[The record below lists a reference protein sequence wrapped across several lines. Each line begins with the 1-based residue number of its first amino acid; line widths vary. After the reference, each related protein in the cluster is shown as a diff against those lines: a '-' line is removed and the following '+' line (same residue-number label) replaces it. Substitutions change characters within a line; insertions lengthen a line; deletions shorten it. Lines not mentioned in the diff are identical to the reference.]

1 MSRFRTAVKLT
12 FALLAVWL
20 GLVWAGL
27 LPRPAILPP
36 ELDIEP
42 LTFLL
47 GTIAALLFG
56 FWKNDVAK
64 SEAVTGSHRL
74 TEPDESLQTEIRKY
88 LKSRYEHRIRQKL
101 AGREPVNLRK
111 IPSSTGTSDEGAQNF
126 ITLPA
131 EKVPSGMA
139 ELFDEARGRL
149 LVVGAPGAGK
159 TTLLLQLALALLERP
174 GKDLPVLLNLATW
187 RSEFATFDD
196 WLQRILPL
204 ELGASK
210 ALAEKIRRNTPL
222 ILLLDGL
229 DEVPEDAR
237 ASCLK
242 AIGEYGAE
250 AKHRFVIS
258 SRIAEY
264 AATQDAP
271 VYLEVEVQP
280 LTPQQVI
287 DNLTAYVYT
296 QPEAKPLLNALQT
309 DALLREAVANPFYLN
324 TAQLLFAPGRK
335 YSDFSFTAADVA
347 GRQQELVERFVED
360 ALGRKVKREYSKEKA
375 RKWLGFLAGKMEEEK
390 KAVFE
395 LVDAQPEWVKSK
407 WLFTYFEFMLDGLL
421 VGLIFWV
428 IFFFLFITNLLQIR
442 IETFVTITLSL
453 LAGLPLIGGFLMLLG
468 FISVYSFLIGIFNL
482 TYTTGNLFVKKEHKR
497 KMLSFRPYRSKI
509 EVVEYQGWS
518 WRIFLLNWKKE
529 LPAYLSINLFIGYF
543 LGLTIGMITSHI
555 EIGVIVGIFVG
566 LIIGLTEGI
575 NEAGTTKESSL
586 IIANPYQKFNTA
598 WRERQ
603 SMIFKQH
610 LALRIALILESSI
623 PLRLVT
629 FLNEMSLRHLLEFDG
644 DPMTGKGG
652 GAWRWRHRIIQEY
665 FLSASAPG
673 SQASA
678 GKKATADKRSE
689 G

>member
-1 MSRFRTAVKLT
+1 MSRFRTVVKLT

-27 LPRPAILPP
+27 LPRPAFLPP

-56 FWKNDVAK
+56 FWKNNAVK
-64 SEAVTGSHRL
+64 SEVVTGSHRL
-74 TEPDESLQTEIRKY
+74 TEANESLQTEIKKY

-159 TTLLLQLALALLERP
+159 TTLLLQLALELLKRADTVPAALAAEPTATATKVAGTVPLP
-174 GKDLPVLLNLATW
+174 IPVLLNLATW
-187 RSEFATFDD
+187 RSEFTTFDD

-229 DEVPEDAR
+229 DEVPEADR

-287 DNLTAYVYT
+287 DNLTAYVFN

-309 DALLREAVANPFYLN
+309 DSLLREAIANPFYLN
-324 TAQLLFAPGRK
+324 TAQLLFATGRK
-335 YSDFSFTAADVA
+335 YSEFGFTADDVA
-347 GRQQELVERFVED
+347 GRQRELVERFVED
-360 ALGRKVKREYSKEKA
+360 ALERKVKREYPKEKT
-375 RKWLGFLAGKMEEEK
+375 RKWLSFLAGKMEECGK
-390 KAVFE
+390 VVFE
-395 LVDAQPEWVKSK
+395 LVDIQPRWIKNRYPTYLMLVIAIIIFSFSFIGHFNWGWSFKGWWLMALIGLWLVYTSYNAIRSYANLDYDFKPTEIVRWKFSISKTVLLILLGGVLLLLNMLYYEKEPINFFILGVSIGTFQIVLLLGMRAKSG
-407 WLFTYFEFMLDGLL
+407 FLL
-421 VGLIFWV
+421 VIVEPYQRFKE
-428 IFFFLFITNLLQIR
+428 NLK
-442 IETFVTITLSL
+442 
-453 LAGLPLIGGFLMLLG
+453 LLG
-468 FISVYSFLIGIFNL
+468 FAIVVHFANRFA
-482 TYTTGNLFVKKEHKR
+482 LF
-497 KMLSFRPYRSKI
+497 F
-509 EVVEYQGWS
+509 
-518 WRIFLLNWKKE
+518 
-529 LPAYLSINLFIGYF
+529 
-543 LGLTIGMITSHI
+543 
-555 EIGVIVGIFVG
+555 
-566 LIIGLTEGI
+566 
-575 NEAGTTKESSL
+575 ESSL
-586 IIANPYQKFNTA
+586 
-598 WRERQ
+598 
-603 SMIFKQH
+603 
-610 LALRIALILESSI
+610 

-644 DPMTGKGG
+644 DPETGKGG
-652 GAWRWRHRIIQEY
+652 GSWRWRHRIIQEY
-665 FLSASAPG
+665 FLN
-673 SQASA
+673 
-678 GKKATADKRSE
+678 DR
-689 G
+689 

>member
-1 MSRFRTAVKLT
+1 MSQLRNAVKLT
-12 FALLAVWL
+12 FALLALWL

-47 GTIAALLFG
+47 GTIAALLLG
-56 FWKNDVAK
+56 FWKNDDAK
-64 SEAVTGSHRL
+64 SETVTGSHRL
-74 TEPDESLQTEIRKY
+74 TETDESLQTEIRKY
-88 LKSRYEHRIRQKL
+88 LNSRYEHRIRQKL

-187 RSEFATFDD
+187 RSEFATFDE

-222 ILLLDGL
+222 VLLLDGL

-264 AATQDAP
+264 TATQDAP

-280 LTPQQVI
+280 LTPQQVV
-287 DNLTAYVYT
+287 DNLTAYVFT

-309 DALLREAVANPFYLN
+309 DSLLREAIANPFYLN
-324 TAQLLFAPGRK
+324 TAQLLFATGRK
-335 YSDFSFTAADVA
+335 YSDFGFTADDVA
-347 GRQQELVERFVED
+347 GRQRELVERFVED
-360 ALGRKVKREYSKEKA
+360 ALERKVGREYSKEKA
-375 RKWLGFLAGKMEEEK
+375 RK
-390 KAVFE
+390 
-395 LVDAQPEWVKSK
+395 
-407 WLFTYFEFMLDGLL
+407 Y
-421 VGLIFWV
+421 
-428 IFFFLFITNLLQIR
+428 
-442 IETFVTITLSL
+442 
-453 LAGLPLIGGFLMLLG
+453 
-468 FISVYSFLIGIFNL
+468 
-482 TYTTGNLFVKKEHKR
+482 
-497 KMLSFRPYRSKI
+497 
-509 EVVEYQGWS
+509 
-518 WRIFLLNWKKE
+518 
-529 LPAYLSINLFIGYF
+529 
-543 LGLTIGMITSHI
+543 
-555 EIGVIVGIFVG
+555 
-566 LIIGLTEGI
+566 
-575 NEAGTTKESSL
+575 
-586 IIANPYQKFNTA
+586 
-598 WRERQ
+598 
-603 SMIFKQH
+603 
-610 LALRIALILESSI
+610 
-623 PLRLVT
+623 
-629 FLNEMSLRHLLEFDG
+629 
-644 DPMTGKGG
+644 
-652 GAWRWRHRIIQEY
+652 
-665 FLSASAPG
+665 
-673 SQASA
+673 
-678 GKKATADKRSE
+678 
-689 G
+689 

>member
-1 MSRFRTAVKLT
+1 V
-12 FALLAVWL
+12 
-20 GLVWAGL
+20 AGL
-27 LPRPAILPP
+27 GVGGLAAAPGDLPP

-56 FWKNDVAK
+56 FWKNPAGQSDR
-64 SEAVTGSHRL
+64 VTDSHPVTDL
-74 TEPDESLQTEIRKY
+74 DAEIRKY

-111 IPSSTGTSDEGAQNF
+111 IPSSTGTSDEAAQNF

-187 RSEFATFDD
+187 RSEFATFDG

-229 DEVPEDAR
+229 DEVPEAAR

-287 DNLTAYVYT
+287 DNLTAYVFN
-296 QPEAKPLLNALQT
+296 QPEAKPLLNALKT
-309 DALLREAVANPFYLN
+309 DPLLREAIANPFYLN
-324 TAQLLFAPGRK
+324 TAQLLFATGRK
-335 YSDFSFTAADVA
+335 YSDFGFTADEVT
-347 GRQQELVERFVED
+347 GRQRELVERFVED
-360 ALGRKVKREYSKEKA
+360 ALGRKVRREYPKEKA
-375 RKWLGFLAGKMEEEK
+375 RKWLSFISKGMENAGIRQ
-390 KAVFE
+390 FE
-395 LVDAQPEWVKSK
+395 LVNLQPTEKEK
-407 WLFTYFEFMLDGLL
+407 IYTLILCLL
-421 VGLIFWV
+421 V
-428 IFFFLFITNLLQIR
+428 
-442 IETFVTITLSL
+442 TIIPS
-453 LAGLPLIGGFLMLLG
+453 FLLG
-468 FISVYSFLIGIFNL
+468 FWMYIIGRYMKLTLFEIALMITGTITAGILFGIFMWLIETLNKWSD
-482 TYTTGNLFVKKEHKR
+482 TYTNPMYRAYLRWANATGR
-497 KMLSFRPYRSKI
+497 GSWISSGIQTTDIRI
-509 EVVEYQGWS
+509 WS
-518 WRIFLLNWKKE
+518 WRRFFQSFKISLLIFGGFTTIMLIGMYVQNSFD
-529 LPAYLSINLFIGYF
+529 LPIEDVKIVVAFAFVLWLFIFYTLGVTGEWYRKERF
-543 LGLTIGMITSHI
+543 LQITEPYQRFAASLRNFNI
-555 EIGVIVGIFVG
+555 G
-566 LIIGLTEGI
+566 LIKHI
-575 NEAGTTKESSL
+575 
-586 IIANPYQKFNTA
+586 
-598 WRERQ
+598 
-603 SMIFKQH
+603 
-610 LALRIALILESSI
+610 ALRLTFALESTL

-652 GAWRWRHRIIQEY
+652 GSWRWRHRIIQEY
-665 FLSASAPG
+665 FLEARDEKG
-673 SQASA
+673 
-678 GKKATADKRSE
+678 E
-689 G
+689 E

>member
-1 MSRFRTAVKLT
+1 MFQLRTAVKST

-47 GTIAALLFG
+47 GTIAALLLG
-56 FWKNDVAK
+56 FWKNPVEQSDRVTVSHPVTTADEPI
-64 SEAVTGSHRL
+64 EA
-74 TEPDESLQTEIRKY
+74 EIRKY

-187 RSEFATFDD
+187 RTEFATFDD

-210 ALAEKIRRNTPL
+210 ALTEKIRRNTPL

-280 LTPQQVI
+280 LTSQQVI
-287 DNLTAYVYT
+287 DNLTAYVFH
-296 QPEAKPLLNALQT
+296 QPEAKPLLNALKT
-309 DALLREAVANPFYLN
+309 DPLLREAIANPFYLN
-324 TAQLLFAPGRK
+324 TAQLLFATGRK
-335 YSDFSFTAADVA
+335 YSDFAFAATDIA
-347 GRQQELVERFVED
+347 GRQWELVERFVED
-360 ALGRKVKREYSKEKA
+360 ALGRKVKRDYPKEKA
-375 RKWLGFLAGKMEEEK
+375 RKWLGFLAGKMEEEGR
-390 KAVFE
+390 VQLE
-395 LVDAQPEWVKSK
+395 LTDVHIRWGKS
-407 WLFTYFEFMLDGLL
+407 
-421 VGLIFWV
+421 IF
-428 IFFFLFITNLLQIR
+428 LQIG
-442 IETFVTITLSL
+442 IWLV
-453 LAGLPLIGGFLMLLG
+453 LIGPLYYYAALIIWKLTFLLL
-468 FISVYSFLIGIFNL
+468 YKD
-482 TYTTGNLFVKKEHKR
+482 TGNL
-497 KMLSFRPYRSKI
+497 SKNT
-509 EVVEYQGWS
+509 
-518 WRIFLLNWKKE
+518 FLLLGVSVGIAYNLIGTIRLWAEKNQEILYWDWLKFKSNWWQNFIY
-529 LPAYLSINLFIGYF
+529 AYSRFWRFSALGLSILFAVIYAKSLKLPIGALLPTAYF
-543 LGLTIGMITSHI
+543 CLTFGIGFGLIS
-555 EIGVIVGIFVG
+555 GIFAVFKS
-566 LIIGLTEGI
+566 GI
-575 NEAGTTKESSL
+575 ASDHYLRINYPYQRFISSL
-586 IIANPYQKFNTA
+586 LNL
-598 WRERQ
+598 EL
-603 SMIFKQH
+603 SIFVH
-610 LALRIALILESSI
+610 AALRLALNFEGFL

-629 FLNEMSLRHLLEFDG
+629 FLNEMSLRHLLEFEG
-644 DPMTGKGG
+644 DPETGKGG
-652 GAWRWRHRIIQEY
+652 GSWRWRHRIIQEY
-665 FLSASAPG
+665 FLEA
-673 SQASA
+673 
-678 GKKATADKRSE
+678 RSE
-689 G
+689 RREG

>member
-1 MSRFRTAVKLT
+1 MFQLRTAVKLT

-27 LPRPAILPP
+27 LPRPAFLPP

-47 GTIAALLFG
+47 GTIAALLLG
-56 FWKNDVAK
+56 FWKNNDAK
-64 SEAVTGSHRL
+64 SEGVTGSHPL
-74 TEPDESLQTEIRKY
+74 TEPDESLQAEIRKY

-149 LVVGAPGAGK
+149 LIVGAPGAGK

-187 RSEFATFDD
+187 RSEFATFDE

-229 DEVPEDAR
+229 DEVPKGAR

-250 AKHRFVIS
+250 ASRRFVIS

-264 AATQDAP
+264 AATEDVRN

-287 DNLTAYVYT
+287 DNLTAYVFH
-296 QPEAKPLLNALQT
+296 QPEAKPLLNALKT
-309 DALLREAVANPFYLN
+309 DPLLREAIANPFYLN
-324 TAQLLFAPGRK
+324 TAQLLFATGRK
-335 YSDFSFTAADVA
+335 YSDFGFTATDVA
-347 GRQQELVERFVED
+347 GRQRELVERFVED
-360 ALGRKVKREYSKEKA
+360 ALGRKAGRKYPKENVL
-375 RKWLGFLAGKMEEEK
+375 KWLNSLAKTMEK
-390 KAVFE
+390 NRKIIFE
-395 LVDAQPEWVKSK
+395 LVDMTEWAYWPLNQKSK
-407 WLFTYFEFMLDGLL
+407 FKMMKFQSGLA
-421 VGLIFWV
+421 ISIV
-428 IFFFLFITNLLQIR
+428 IFQILALLFMVNKYVNLGIVPSGVFFLL
-442 IETFVTITLSL
+442 
-453 LAGLPLIGGFLMLLG
+453 
-468 FISVYSFLIGIFNL
+468 
-482 TYTTGNLFVKKEHKR
+482 
-497 KMLSFRPYRSKI
+497 
-509 EVVEYQGWS
+509 
-518 WRIFLLNWKKE
+518 
-529 LPAYLSINLFIGYF
+529 
-543 LGLTIGMITSHI
+543 
-555 EIGVIVGIFVG
+555 
-566 LIIGLTEGI
+566 
-575 NEAGTTKESSL
+575 SL
-586 IIANPYQKFNTA
+586 IICLSGIMLIFTIPIRTKDRLIMINNPYQRFYVSLLKFNFA
-598 WRERQ
+598 
-603 SMIFKQH
+603 IFNH
-610 LALRIALILESSI
+610 LFLRFVYYLFEAL

-644 DPMTGKGG
+644 DPETGKGG
-652 GAWRWRHRIIQEY
+652 GSWRWRHRIIQEY
-665 FLSASAPG
+665 FLEARG
-673 SQASA
+673 
-678 GKKATADKRSE
+678 E
-689 G
+689 E